1 MEKAKVEVIPFGSD
15 NVFSKVS
22 SVIIL
27 NFFSI
32 SYISS
37 ESVWKK

>member
-1 MEKAKVEVIPFGSD
+1 MEKAKVEVTPLGSD

-27 NFFSI
+27 NFFLSI
-32 SYISS
+32 YL
-37 ESVWKK
+37 